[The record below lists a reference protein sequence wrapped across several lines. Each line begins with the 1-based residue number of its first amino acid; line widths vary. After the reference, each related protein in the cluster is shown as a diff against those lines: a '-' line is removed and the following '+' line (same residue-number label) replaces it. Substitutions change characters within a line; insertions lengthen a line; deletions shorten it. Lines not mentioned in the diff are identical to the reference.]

1 MLSIGSILGEI
12 GPVLP
17 RYGDRGSGDG
27 GVVVINDENHRSADC
42 FFSTLSM

>member
-42 FFSTLSM
+42 FFSTPSM